1 MIHIPV
7 RIIVLKLIEYMS
19 CARMAE
25 ILKNNETDYLKNN
38 LKTIIVGIIAS
49 MI

>member
-1 MIHIPV
+1 MIHISI
-7 RIIVLKLIEYMS
+7 RIIMLKLIKYMP

-38 LKTIIVGIIAS
+38 LKTIIVEIIAS